1 MSTSRIPETYIP
13 YAERPDWAD
22 VTPIPQHD
30 SLDPLVPIHYTPEYK
45 DATDYFR
52 GVVQAGERSERVLD
66 LTEYIISLNPSHY
79 SVWQYRYSTLIA
91 LKSDLAA
98 ELKLMNTIAAENLKS
113 YQVWHHRRLLL
124 TQLRSA
130 EGELDFIAAALEE
143 DKKNYH
149 TWAYRQWVL
158 AEFNDDEMWA
168 GELGLIEKLLDKD
181 VRNNSAWSHR
191 FFIVWDSGIRKG
203 EEDRETVTRRELAYT
218 KEMISLA
225 PNNASAWNYLRG
237 VLERTATPLSS
248 LEAFVAPYARAHSH
262 ISGFITPAS
271 NETEGVFIDLE
282 NPLPSESASLPC
294 PLAIE
299 FLADIWEEKG
309 GEEGAKKASEY
320 FASLAEKYD
329 PMRKRY
335 WEFRQKEAQAP
346 HPVTVSA

>member
-1 MSTSRIPETYIP
+1 MSTSRIPEIYIP

-30 SLDPLVPIHYTPEYK
+30 SFDPLVPIHYTPEYK

-52 GVVQAGERSERVLD
+52 GIVQAGEQSERVLE

-91 LKSDLAA
+91 LKSDLTA
-98 ELKLMNTIAAENLKS
+98 ELTLMNTIAAENLKS

-130 EGELDFIAAALEE
+130 HGELDFIAAALEE

-168 GELGLIEKLLDKD
+168 GELGLIEKMLDRD
-181 VRNNSAWSHR
+181 VRNNSVWSHR
-191 FFIVWDSGIRKG
+191 FFIVWDSGVREG
-203 EEDRETVTRRELAYT
+203 EEDRETVTRRELSYT

-237 VLERTATPLSS
+237 VLERTSTPFSS
-248 LEAFVAPYARAHSH
+248 LEEFVTPYALPHSRGSKVT
-262 ISGFITPAS
+262 IPDNA
-271 NETEGVFIDLE
+271 EAEGVFIDLE
-282 NPLPSESASLPC
+282 NPLPSENASLPC

-299 FLADIWEEKG
+299 FLADVWEEKG
-309 GEEGAKKASEY
+309 GEEGVKKASEH
-320 FASLAEKYD
+320 FASLADTYD

-335 WEFRQKEAQAP
+335 WEFRQKEVLP
-346 HPVTVSA
+346 SHPVAVSA